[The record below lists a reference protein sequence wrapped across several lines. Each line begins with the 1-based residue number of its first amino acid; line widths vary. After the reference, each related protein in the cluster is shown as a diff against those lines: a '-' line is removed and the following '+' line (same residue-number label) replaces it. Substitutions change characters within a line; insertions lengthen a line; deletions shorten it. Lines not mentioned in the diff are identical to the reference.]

1 MNEYDL
7 SRPSVSPYSKVFKK
21 TASFV
26 LGGVIITSAY
36 LLVVG
41 VGFAIAHQNY

>member
-1 MNEYDL
+1 MNSDL
-7 SRPSVSPYSKVFKK
+7 NRPPVSPYSKVFKII
-21 TASFV
+21 AYFV